1 MNPNSGP
8 THPRSYT
15 LSVRA
20 PEPGIMALVRHL
32 CGSWAPFTMPPNSNS
47 EVKQPYDSEL
57 PNSQNGN
64 HNQPEDTAHASQT

>member
-1 MNPNSGP
+1 
-8 THPRSYT
+8 
-15 LSVRA
+15 
-20 PEPGIMALVRHL
+20 MALVRHL

-64 HNQPEDTAHASQT
+64 HNQPEDTAHAPQT